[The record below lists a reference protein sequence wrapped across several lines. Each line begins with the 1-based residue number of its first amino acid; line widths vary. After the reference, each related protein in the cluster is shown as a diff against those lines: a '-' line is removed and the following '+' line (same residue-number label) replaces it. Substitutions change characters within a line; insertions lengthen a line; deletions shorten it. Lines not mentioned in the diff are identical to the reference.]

1 MIDPAALQQFALALP
16 ETAVTLRAGIQT
28 FRVKK
33 KDFATINPAKYR
45 ATVKLTPE
53 DQDVFLAMGQGAL
66 YPVPNYWGKL
76 GWTHLDLEKAT
87 WEMCQDALQIAW
99 YLAAPKTLLAKYP
112 HLSGLE

>member
-16 ETAVTLRAGIQT
+16 GTEETARAGIQV

-33 KDFATINPAKYR
+33 KVFATINPAAHR

-53 DQDVFLAMGQGAL
+53 DQPVFMAMGQGVI

-87 WEMCQDALQIAW
+87 LEMCQDALQIAW
-99 YLAAPKTLLAKYP
+99 YLAAPAALLAKHP